1 MLQRIIAH
9 LCDSFL
15 LFLRARR
22 FVVSAAG
29 LRLRRALH
37 GGTAAV
43 LAVAFLT
50 PASLAWAAKDDL
62 KPLPTEPT
70 AAGRAAQPSGV
81 PSGASRPGSASA
93 PAQAASVPSIVV
105 QRWSSVPRV
114 IGHLESRDLGLVINM
129 DDAYSVQVGEYYAR
143 ARGLAESQ
151 ILRIKLP
158 IKSALTRE
166 EFAELSQQVNAFYGD
181 RVQALALAW
190 RMPYAV
196 DCNSITGA
204 LTMGFDPQ
212 LCAKTCGASK
222 QSRYFGSA
230 STRPY
235 KDYGMRLSM
244 MLAAPNFNSAKAM
257 IDRGVKSDGT
267 LGLRGALPANVHL
280 VSTSDSVRSVRQYLF
295 PPAGPVAHL
304 GMNIFLD
311 KTDALQNSP
320 RVLMYLTGR
329 AQVDYIDTIDF
340 LPGAL
345 ADHLTSF
352 GGVLDKPHGQM
363 TVLSWIDAGA
373 TASYGTTSEPCAHL
387 QKFPHPQA
395 LLLFYAQGG
404 TALESYWKSVAWPQQ
419 GLFVGEPLAAPF
431 DRSTPEQAAA
441 SR

>member
-1 MLQRIIAH
+1 MLHRVPVA
-9 LCDSFL
+9 LVALSMLMPAVL
-15 LFLRARR
+15 LPTALAAAPAKQATTA
-22 FVVSAAG
+22 SAAQ
-29 LRLRRALH
+29 
-37 GGTAAV
+37 
-43 LAVAFLT
+43 
-50 PASLAWAAKDDL
+50 D
-62 KPLPTEPT
+62 PLPTEPT
-70 AAGRAAQPSGV
+70 GAGRGP
-81 PSGASRPGSASA
+81 SA
-93 PAQAASVPSIVV
+93 PSSSAPPAASSPPSAAASVPSIVV
-105 QRWSSVPRV
+105 QRWFSVPRV
-114 IGHLESRDLGLVINM
+114 NGHLESRDLGLVVNT
-129 DDAYSVQVGEYYAR
+129 DDPYSVQVGEYYAK
-143 ARGLAESQ
+143 ARGLSESQ
-151 ILRIKLP
+151 VLRVKLP

-166 EFAELSQQVNAFYGD
+166 EFTELSEQINSFYGD

-190 RMPYAV
+190 RLPYAV

-204 LTMGFDPQ
+204 LTMGFDAK
-212 LCAKTCGASK
+212 LCAKTCAPSRP
-222 QSRYFGSA
+222 SRYFGSA
-230 STRPY
+230 STRPF

-244 MLAAPNFNSAKAM
+244 LLAAPNFNAAKAM

-267 LGLRGALPANVHL
+267 MGLRGAPPANVHM

-295 PPAGPVAHL
+295 PPAGPVPQFGL
-304 GMNIFLD
+304 NIHLD
-311 KTDALQNSP
+311 KTDALKNSP

-329 AQVDYIDTIDF
+329 AQVDYIDTVDF

-352 GGVLDKPHGQM
+352 GGTLDKPHGQM

-373 TASYGTTSEPCAHL
+373 TATYGTTSEPCAHL

-431 DRSTPEQAAA
+431 DRSGVEQTSA

>member
-1 MLQRIIAH
+1 MLHRVPVALVALSMLMPVLSLTTPVAAAPATQAP
-9 LCDSFL
+9 
-15 LFLRARR
+15 AA
-22 FVVSAAG
+22 SAAQ
-29 LRLRRALH
+29 A
-37 GGTAAV
+37 
-43 LAVAFLT
+43 
-50 PASLAWAAKDDL
+50 
-62 KPLPTEPT
+62 PLPTEPT
-70 AAGRAAQPSGV
+70 GAGRVSSSPS
-81 PSGASRPGSASA
+81 SSA
-93 PAQAASVPSIVV
+93 PSAASSPPSAAASVPSIVV
-105 QRWSSVPRV
+105 QRWFSVPRV
-114 IGHLESRDLGLVINM
+114 NGHLEPRDLGLVVNT
-129 DDAYSVQVGEYYAR
+129 DDPYSVQVGEYYAK
-143 ARGLAESQ
+143 ARGLHESQ
-151 ILRIKLP
+151 ILRVKLP

-166 EFAELSQQVNAFYGD
+166 EFTELTEQINSFYGD

-190 RMPYAV
+190 RLPYAV

-204 LTMGFDPQ
+204 LTMGFDAK
-212 LCAKTCGASK
+212 LCAKTCAPSK
-222 QSRYFGSA
+222 PSRYFGSA
-230 STRPY
+230 STRPF

-244 MLAAPNFNSAKAM
+244 LLAAPNFNSAKAM

-267 LGLRGALPANVHL
+267 MGLRGAPPANIHM

-295 PPAGPVAHL
+295 PPPGPVPQFGL
-304 GMNIFLD
+304 NIHLD
-311 KTDALQNSP
+311 KTDALKNSP
-320 RVLMYLTGR
+320 RVLMYITGR
-329 AQVDYIDTIDF
+329 AQVDHIDTVDF

-352 GGVLDKPHGQM
+352 GGTLDKPHGQM

-431 DRSTPEQAAA
+431 DRSVVEQTSA